1 MERKASSLRFTRGRL
16 AALLSA
22 VVLVT
27 IVVFSLTFYHL
38 CLHAKRMEVLT
49 QGDGPLWA
57 FEQGQL
63 DILSQEADGATV
75 YGGSGC
81 RVTVRNGEITAVTD
95 ENMGFSKFYEG
106 GVLTSVTFDNPLAEA
121 AALCTPFSVN
131 SYVQYTVRT
140 PEEARTR
147 PVFAGLE
154 DWPELDE
161 AALLEANPDVILICD
176 EVGCGVVPVEPA
188 QRARREAV
196 GRLCCRL
203 AERAER
209 VERIFC
215 GLPMV
220 LKGEGPWN

>member
-1 MERKASSLRFTRGRL
+1 MSNGAKDFFPPVHPWATGRPAVGRGAGDHRGVL
-16 AALLSA
+16 SDLLSPVPA
-22 VVLVT
+22 RQADGG
-27 IVVFSLTFYHL
+27 SHS
-38 CLHAKRMEVLT
+38 
-49 QGDGPLWA
+49 GDGPLWA

-140 PEEARTR
+140 PEEARTIR
-147 PVFAGLE
+147 A
-154 DWPELDE
+154 ELDRGGT
-161 AALLEANPDVILICD
+161 AALEARGLRCWALGNGYLV
-176 EVGCGVVPVEPA
+176 
-188 QRARREAV
+188 
-196 GRLCCRL
+196 
-203 AERAER
+203 
-209 VERIFC
+209 VERHE
-215 GLPMV
+215 LPPHHRRNTAASV
-220 LKGEGPWN
+220 LAAVFS

>member
-1 MERKASSLRFTRGRL
+1 MSNGAEG
-16 AALLSA
+16 LLPSGSP
-22 VVLVT
+22 VGDWPPCCRPWCWVT

-75 YGGSGC
+75 YGGSGR

-121 AALCTPFSVN
+121 AALCTPS
-131 SYVQYTVRT
+131 
-140 PEEARTR
+140 
-147 PVFAGLE
+147 L
-154 DWPELDE
+154 
-161 AALLEANPDVILICD
+161 
-176 EVGCGVVPVEPA
+176 
-188 QRARREAV
+188 
-196 GRLCCRL
+196 
-203 AERAER
+203 
-209 VERIFC
+209 
-215 GLPMV
+215 
-220 LKGEGPWN
+220 

>member
-16 AALLSA
+16 AALLLA

-81 RVTVRNGEITAVTD
+81 RVTVRNGEITTVTD

-140 PEEARTR
+140 PDHPGRAGPGRDRHSGGAR
-147 PVFAGLE
+147 P
-154 DWPELDE
+154 
-161 AALLEANPDVILICD
+161 ALLGAGQRLSR
-176 EVGCGVVPVEPA
+176 CGDMNS
-188 QRARREAV
+188 RRITEENTAASVLAAV
-196 GRLCCRL
+196 
-203 AERAER
+203 
-209 VERIFC
+209 FS
-215 GLPMV
+215 
-220 LKGEGPWN
+220 